1 MKLARRTFPFIAAMI
16 LLAVCLL
23 AVGLSP
29 LILPDYKD
37 TIEQLDP
44 PKGSNLLYINSGEEL
59 ELYPWNLYTGQEK
72 VYLNSDVYAAIANGI
87 CLMRPGLW
95 SQEEVESKIILKC
108 SNTGMRFLKDMEL
121 PGKDGQTYLVSMAYD
136 PRGLCY
142 FSCINQDEP
151 EVKSEIMDQALR
163 ELQEDWEDFL
173 ADPAIIERGVYESSP
188 IEIEGDSTDSE
199 STESGNAFSSFF
211 YSYQMF
217 LSRDPEY
224 LSDQSYVILDLI
236 MKTQFTSLSYDNHIY
251 LTCSDNSGT
260 SLVLIYSPIEE
271 CFVGFSLKY

>member
-16 LLAVCLL
+16 LLAACLL

-95 SQEEVESKIILKC
+95 SPEEVESKIILKC

-121 PGKDGQTYLVSMAYD
+121 SGKDGQTYLVNMAYD

-142 FSCINQDEP
+142 FSCINRDEP

-163 ELQEDWEDFL
+163 ELQKDWENFL
-173 ADPAIIERGVYESSP
+173 ADPAIIEEGVYESLP
-188 IEIEGDSTDSE
+188 IEIEGDSSDSK
-199 STESGNAFSSFF
+199 STESGNAFSSFL
-211 YSYQMF
+211 YSYKMF
-217 LSRDPEY
+217 LSQDPEY